1 MKRIVA
7 VTLVYLKTGEKATPN
22 KVLKL
27 QHKID
32 LFQVN
37 FTPYMYMKT
46 IQQFPIVYHR
56 TGEI

>member
-32 LFQVN
+32 LFQEFYTVH
-37 FTPYMYMKT
+37 
-46 IQQFPIVYHR
+46 VYEDHSA
-56 TGEI
+56 ISNSLS